1 MILVLPAFHPRA
13 SAQPREAK
21 DPAVASPP
29 LLCGQH
35 PRRSLGPGEG
45 WARPRSLWQKVP
57 RGSISEETQHRNPN
71 QPGGQ
76 GVGGGRSADQAVGLQ
91 EGGGRKGSLS
101 PARGTPVSP
110 KWESGETEFDRLGGE
125 LSVCLSVCLPG
136 GSWGWHR
143 QRGRGCL
150 TCQN

>member
-1 MILVLPAFHPRA
+1 MYKQYIDEINNLRNL
-13 SAQPREAK
+13 
-21 DPAVASPP
+21 
-29 LLCGQH
+29 
-35 PRRSLGPGEG
+35 
-45 WARPRSLWQKVP
+45 
-57 RGSISEETQHRNPN
+57 ETIINYYYPN
-71 QPGGQ
+71 QLKKNKMNCPFHKERTPSFSITDKGNGAFYHCF
-76 GVGGGRSADQAVGLQ
+76 GCG
-91 EGGGRKGSLS
+91 EGGGRKGSLP